1 MLKRSTEMSKPMT
14 ITPAAMMAM
23 IDEIHES
30 VTAVSWNTASEVA
43 QTVRDSL
50 HEDCTNEYGEA
61 VTDAMI
67 VDVVNYWIGVNDGI
81 IDGEQMRA
89 NANEMTADLTEEPE
103 VYGDIAEYRWIRD
116 TFAAVADRA

>member
-1 MLKRSTEMSKPMT
+1 MSKPMT
-14 ITPAAMMAM
+14 ITPAAMMTM

-67 VDVVNYWIGVNDGI
+67 VDVVNYWIGVNEGI
-81 IDGEQMRA
+81 INGKQMRI
-89 NANEMTADLTEEPE
+89 NANEMTEDLAIEPD
-103 VYGDIAEYRWIRD
+103 VYDAIENYRWIRD
-116 TFAAVADRA
+116 TFAVVADRA

>member
-1 MLKRSTEMSKPMT
+1 MLKRSADMSKPMT
-14 ITPAAMMAM
+14 ITPAAMMTM
-23 IDEIHES
+23 IDEIHQS

-67 VDVVNYWIGVNDGI
+67 IDVVNYWIGVNLGIMDGQ
-81 IDGEQMRA
+81 QMRA
-89 NANEMTADLTEEPE
+89 NANEMTADLAEEPE

-116 TFAAVADRA
+116 MFAAVADRA

>member
-1 MLKRSTEMSKPMT
+1 MSKPMT
-14 ITPAAMMAM
+14 ITPAAMMTM

-30 VTAVSWNTASEVA
+30 VTAVSWSTASEVV

-50 HEDCTNEYGEA
+50 HEDCANEYGEA
-61 VTDAMI
+61 VTDAAI
-67 VDVVNYWIGVNDGI
+67 ANVVNYWIGVNHGI
-81 IDGEQMRA
+81 IDGMQMRA
-89 NANEMTADLTEEPE
+89 NASEMTTDLAEEPE